1 MTYGFVYVLSNP
13 AMPGIFKIGRT
24 ERPPRERMDELSK
37 STAVPFDFELVLFA
51 QVDDSVAAEAEIHRE
66 LRNRRVNMSREFFRM
81 PIDEIRRTIQQNEHT
96 CDICDVEFDLMVWQE
111 QQDQN
116 QRFPIEHFLS
126 QCHDPIHWK
135 MHYGFD

>member
-126 QCHDPIHWK
+126 QCHDHIHWK